1 MISAQF
7 PAVQFHSVSRQPP
20 QCTSNAEPSG
30 GLEVSSQ
37 KMDRNRGFMMV
48 IYWIKL
54 NGHFMEKYWE
64 LDGFFYGHLIV

>member
-1 MISAQF
+1 MLSPRGA
-7 PAVQFHSVSRQPP
+7 
-20 QCTSNAEPSG
+20 
-30 GLEVSSQ
+30 LELSSP

-48 IYWIKL
+48 MYWIKL